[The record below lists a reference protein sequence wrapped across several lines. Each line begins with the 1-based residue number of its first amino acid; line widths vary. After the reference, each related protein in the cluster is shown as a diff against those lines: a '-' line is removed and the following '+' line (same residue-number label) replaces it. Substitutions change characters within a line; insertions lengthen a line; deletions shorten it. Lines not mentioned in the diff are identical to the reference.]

1 MICSL
6 GTNPSP
12 GPTGSAPS
20 RAGRARL
27 APARL
32 LLACLLTAGPVAAPA
47 LAGGLGELQPHR
59 AVYEMS
65 LGERG
70 SSGFADAF
78 GRIVIEI
85 TDACDG
91 FIVSQRQRVELETQ
105 DGLVLPSDVNGSTWE
120 GKDGRLY
127 RFNVERLE
135 GVEAPSRE
143 VGRAIMDGEGGGLA
157 TYSVPEREPLAL
169 PGDVLF
175 PSAHL
180 AATLDAARAGLPF
193 FAAPLFDGYE
203 AKIYDVSA
211 VIVPARASAAD
222 AGRSF
227 AELPSWRV
235 RFAFFVHGMVEELP
249 IYEISLR
256 LYTNGVASEVSFDYG
271 EFRLDG
277 RLTEYQDL
285 PRSDCQ

>member
-6 GTNPSP
+6 GTNSSP
-12 GPTGSAPS
+12 CLNGPAPT
-20 RAGRARL
+20 RPDPAGRAL
-27 APARL
+27 TGFV
-32 LLACLLTAGPVAAPA
+32 LACLLSAGLSTAPA

-70 SSGFADAF
+70 SSGFADAI

-85 TDACDG
+85 SDACEG
-91 FIVSQRQRVELETQ
+91 FIVDQRQRVELRTQ
-105 DGLVLPSDVNGSTWE
+105 DGMILPSDVNGSTWE

-127 RFNVERLE
+127 RFNVDRLE
-135 GVEAPSRE
+135 GIEAPSRE
-143 VGRAIMDGEGGGLA
+143 VGRAVVDGEGRGLA

-169 PGDVLF
+169 PRDVLF

-211 VIVPARASAAD
+211 VIVPARPGDAD
-222 AGRSF
+222 AGRPF

-235 RFAFFVHGMVEELP
+235 RFAFFEHGMAEELP